1 MNERRIKEHLR
12 DKVDEWINTL
22 PFGLRGEVIKNCF
35 VTGGSIVSLLLGD
48 TVNDYDIYFTKEEVA
63 LKVASHYAK
72 DKATEIASAPGT
84 VNIVIRSSGIWL
96 NNEKE
101 FDPLEPKCIQSY
113 EPRCITGNA
122 ISLNDKVQLITKFV
136 GTPDEVHKNFD
147 FVHCTCYYEPSSDN
161 LVIPVDA
168 AVSMLTKELKY
179 QGSLYPLASI
189 IRTRKFIKRG
199 WSINAGQYLKM
210 ILQLQG
216 LNLYDLNVLKGQL
229 MGVDSLYFNQMLQ
242 QVSDLH
248 AEDGQVD
255 ALYLVELIDRFF

>member
-12 DKVDEWINTL
+12 DKVDEWIKTL
-22 PFGLRGEVIKNCF
+22 PFELRRDVLTNCF
-35 VTGGSIVSLLLGD
+35 VSGGSVVSLLLGE
-48 TVNDYDIYFTKEEVA
+48 TVSDYDIYFTKEHVA
-63 LKVASHYAK
+63 LKVALHYAR

-113 EPRCITGNA
+113 GPRCITGNA
-122 ISLNDKVQLITKFV
+122 ISLENKVQLITKFV
-136 GTPDEVHKNFD
+136 GTPNEVHKNFD
-147 FVHCTCYYEPSSDN
+147 FVHCMCYYEPFGNN

-168 AVSMLTKELKY
+168 AVSMMTKELKY
-179 QGSLYPLASI
+179 RGSLYPLASV

-216 LNLYDLNVLKGQL
+216 LNLYDLNVLKDQL
-229 MGVDSLYFNQMLQ
+229 MGVDALYFNQMLL
-242 QVSDLH
+242 QVGDLH
-248 AEDGQVD
+248 IKDGQVD
-255 ALYLVELIDRFF
+255 SLYLVELIDRFF

>member
-12 DKVDEWINTL
+12 DKVDEWIKTL
-22 PFGLRGEVIKNCF
+22 PVDLRRDVLTNCF
-35 VTGGSIVSLLLGD
+35 VTGGSIVSLLLGE
-48 TVNDYDIYFTKEEVA
+48 TVNDYDIYFTKEHVA
-63 LKVASHYAK
+63 LKVAFHYAEG
-72 DKATEIASAPGT
+72 KAKEVTSDPGT
-84 VNIVIRSSGIWL
+84 VSIYVRSSGIWL
-96 NNEKE
+96 NTNEELK
-101 FDPLEPKCIQSY
+101 PYEPK
-113 EPRCITGNA
+113 CITGNA

-136 GTPDEVHKNFD
+136 GTPDKISKNFD
-147 FVHCTCYYEPSSDN
+147 FVHCMCYYDPFGDN
-161 LVIPVDA
+161 LVVPADA

-179 QGSLYPLASI
+179 RGSLYPLASI

-210 ILQLQG
+210 VLQLQK
-216 LNLYDLNVLKGQL
+216 LDLYDLDVLKDQL

-242 QVSDLH
+242 QVGDLN

>member
-1 MNERRIKEHLR
+1 MNERRIKEHLGN
-12 DKVDEWINTL
+12 KVNEWVNTL
-22 PFGLRGEVIKNCF
+22 PFGLRGEVIEDCF

-63 LKVASHYAK
+63 LKVASHYAEGK
-72 DKATEIASAPGT
+72 VAELTSAPGT
-84 VNIVIRSSGIWL
+84 VSITVRSSGVWL
-96 NNEKE
+96 NNKE
-101 FDPLEPKCIQSY
+101 ELQPYEPKCITS
-113 EPRCITGNA
+113 NA

-136 GTPDEVHKNFD
+136 GTPDKISKNFD
-147 FVHCTCYYEPSSDN
+147 FVHCMCYYEPFSDN
-161 LVIPVDA
+161 LVVPADA

-179 QGSLYPLASI
+179 RGSLYPLASI

-216 LNLYDLNVLKGQL
+216 LNLYDLSVLKEQL
-229 MGVDSLYFNQMLQ
+229 MGVDTLHFNQMLQ
-242 QVSDLH
+242 QVGDLN

-255 ALYLVELIDRFF
+255 ALYLVKLIDRFF